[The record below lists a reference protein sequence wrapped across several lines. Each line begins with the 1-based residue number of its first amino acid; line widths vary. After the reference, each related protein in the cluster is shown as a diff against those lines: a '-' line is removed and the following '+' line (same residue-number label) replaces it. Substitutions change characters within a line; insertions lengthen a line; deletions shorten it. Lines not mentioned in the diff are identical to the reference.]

1 MLGAAGVECCTP
13 LCPPFCGC
21 VARGGGKEP
30 RSGRLPRR
38 LSCLAKLVRVWR
50 WLARGL
56 GSPASLLPRPLG
68 ESGLEDFLWR
78 NSLKNLSR
86 LYCQLS
92 TERYPEAFS
101 PRLLVDVCFCA
112 LCSVPVWKPTLK
124 WRVPVPSPQ
133 RRVLDESATS
143 RRVAYLRYLI
153 TAGASF
159 LEGTTKSG
167 VFNLVAC

>member
-38 LSCLAKLVRVWR
+38 LSCLAKSVRVWR

-101 PRLLVDVCFCA
+101 PRLLVDVCFFCPM
-112 LCSVPVWKPTLK
+112 LCPGLEAHAQVARSRPESSEGSIGRERYVQKGGLPPLPYYSWSLVLGRENEK
-124 WRVPVPSPQ
+124 WC
-133 RRVLDESATS
+133 
-143 RRVAYLRYLI
+143 
-153 TAGASF
+153 F
-159 LEGTTKSG
+159 
-167 VFNLVAC
+167 

>member
-38 LSCLAKLVRVWR
+38 LSCLAKSVRVWR
-50 WLARGL
+50 CLARGL
-56 GSPASLLPRPLG
+56 ASPASLLPRPLG

-101 PRLLVDVCFCA
+101 PRLLVDVCVFLPYA
-112 LCSVPVWKPTLK
+112 LSRSGSP
-124 WRVPVPSPQ
+124 RSSGAFPS
-133 RRVLDESATS
+133 RVLRGEYWTRALRPGGWLTSATLLQLEPRS
-143 RRVAYLRYLI
+143 WKGQRKVVFLI
-153 TAGASF
+153 
-159 LEGTTKSG
+159 
-167 VFNLVAC
+167 